1 MIEKSPHTVKQQLFV
16 ILISYCFDLIW
27 KKWKGHIMSNI
38 LEKHRMLVLYALIAT
53 VVISSGITIEYEN
66 VYSDSISISVTV
78 LAGIGLF
85 LAAVIFFIEEIE
97 SICNP

>member
-1 MIEKSPHTVKQQLFV
+1 
-16 ILISYCFDLIW
+16 
-27 KKWKGHIMSNI
+27 MSNI

-78 LAGIGLF
+78 LAGVGLF

>member
-1 MIEKSPHTVKQQLFV
+1 MLNIIE
-16 ILISYCFDLIW
+16 
-27 KKWKGHIMSNI
+27 N
-38 LEKHRMLVLYALIAT
+38 HRMLVLYTLIAT
-53 VVISSGITIEYEN
+53 VVISSGVTIEYEN

-78 LAGIGLF
+78 LAAIGLF

>member
-1 MIEKSPHTVKQQLFV
+1 M
-16 ILISYCFDLIW
+16 
-27 KKWKGHIMSNI
+27 
-38 LEKHRMLVLYALIAT
+38 IAT
-53 VVISSGITIEYEN
+53 VVISSGVTIEYEN

-78 LAGIGLF
+78 LAAIGLF